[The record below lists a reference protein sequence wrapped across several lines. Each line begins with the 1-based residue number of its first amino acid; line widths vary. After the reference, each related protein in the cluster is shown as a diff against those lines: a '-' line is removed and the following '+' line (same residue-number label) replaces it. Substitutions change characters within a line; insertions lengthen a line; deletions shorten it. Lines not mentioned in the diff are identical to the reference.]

1 MAEKAKILII
11 DDEEDFAYFIK
22 LNLESTDRFEVF
34 TSTSGQDGINLAM
47 EKKPDLIFIDILMPE
62 MHGTEVAEILLQN
75 RATKSIPMIYLTAVA
90 TKKDVETKGGVIG
103 GRQFIAKPVTAEEL
117 IEVIESV
124 LGEDI

>member
-22 LNLESTDRFEVF
+22 LNLESTDRFEVL

-124 LGEDI
+124 LGDV

>member
-124 LGEDI
+124 LGDV

>member
-124 LGEDI
+124 LGKDT

>member
-22 LNLESTDRFEVF
+22 LNLESTERFEVF
-34 TSTSGQDGINLAM
+34 TSKTGEDGIKLAA
-47 EKKPDLIFIDILMPE
+47 EKKPDLIFLDILMPE
-62 MHGTEVAEILLQN
+62 MHGTEVADILLQN

-124 LGEDI
+124 LGKDI

>member
-22 LNLESTDRFEVF
+22 LNLESTDRFEVL

-124 LGEDI
+124 LGEDS

>member
-47 EKKPDLIFIDILMPE
+47 EKKPDLIFIDILMPK
-62 MHGTEVAEILLQN
+62 MQGTEVAEILLEK
-75 RATKSIPMIYLTAVA
+75 RATKSIPMVFLTAVA
-90 TKKDVETKGGVIG
+90 TKKEVETKRGVIG
-103 GRQFIAKPVTAEEL
+103 GRQFIAKPVTAKEL
-117 IEVIESV
+117 IGVIESV
-124 LGEDI
+124 LGKNI

>member
-22 LNLESTDRFEVF
+22 LNLESTDRFEVL

-124 LGEDI
+124 LGKDT

>member
-90 TKKDVETKGGVIG
+90 TKKEVETKGGVIG

-124 LGEDI
+124 LGDV